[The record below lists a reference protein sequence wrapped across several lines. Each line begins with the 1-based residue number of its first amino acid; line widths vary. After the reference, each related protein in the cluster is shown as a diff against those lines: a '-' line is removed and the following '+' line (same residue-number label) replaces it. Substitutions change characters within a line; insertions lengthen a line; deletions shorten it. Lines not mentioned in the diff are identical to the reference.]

1 MQNIS
6 NKITALITLFAIVVN
21 FQLAYGASGRRKHFL
36 SHGPS
41 VCAFGAGETVF
52 AAYKDPAVI
61 QYNSALLAY
70 LGYNSFGLSRFNLFE
85 GSSYNSGSAAV
96 KVTQKIF
103 LGLSVSDLSSGKV
116 ETRENIYSVEKVIS
130 TNIWDYVLSMSG
142 FSDFFKAAYG
152 INIKYLYYDLYYK
165 KGGAGAV
172 DCGIAKNIPLAD
184 IFDIKLGLSIQNFFA
199 GKINIDYASEDI
211 PVMFILSSALI
222 FPLYYRFRSKDTI
235 NIYADIKYE
244 DSFADFHGG
253 FAYIIADKYCIRGGY
268 YPRHFT
274 VGLGIEFCSFA
285 VDYAADFS
293 EIDLINRLS
302 VNYRWGYKKSSDF
315 DGEAKLALDKENENI
330 KRVKEKFKKA
340 KRLYSKQEYF
350 RASDIL
356 SDILTSYPNFES
368 PKHFYKQIKSR
379 MKKTAEQEDELDFDK
394 IIYARSYVNYYNAK
408 YKEALNDWKKYINFK
423 GENEEIKEYSDKID
437 SEIKLAELEKREL
450 ELKLQAERLCEEG
463 VKKYDEG
470 KWVVCIKKMENLQ
483 KFVTKNNFS
492 KSIEYCNKAKE
503 YINKAVVEL
512 SKNVD
517 NSKVM
522 TTESSDYDELAANDK
537 YIEGLVLYAQGK
549 YYEAERA
556 WELTLRL
563 NPNHKKS
570 KIALRKLKDFLK
582 E

>member
-1 MQNIS
+1 M
-6 NKITALITLFAIVVN
+6 
-21 FQLAYGASGRRKHFL
+21 
-36 SHGPS
+36 
-41 VCAFGAGETVF
+41 
-52 AAYKDPAVI
+52 
-61 QYNSALLAY
+61 
-70 LGYNSFGLSRFNLFE
+70 
-85 GSSYNSGSAAV
+85 
-96 KVTQKIF
+96 
-103 LGLSVSDLSSGKV
+103 
-116 ETRENIYSVEKVIS
+116 
-130 TNIWDYVLSMSG
+130 
-142 FSDFFKAAYG
+142 
-152 INIKYLYYDLYYK
+152 
-165 KGGAGAV
+165 
-172 DCGIAKNIPLAD
+172 
-184 IFDIKLGLSIQNFFA
+184 
-199 GKINIDYASEDI
+199 
-211 PVMFILSSALI
+211 
-222 FPLYYRFRSKDTI
+222 
-235 NIYADIKYE
+235 
-244 DSFADFHGG
+244 
-253 FAYIIADKYCIRGGY
+253 
-268 YPRHFT
+268 
-274 VGLGIEFCSFA
+274 
-285 VDYAADFS
+285 DYAADFS

-408 YKEALNDWKKYINFK
+408 YKEALNDWKKYISFK

-522 TTESSDYDELAANDK
+522 TTESSDYDEIAANDK